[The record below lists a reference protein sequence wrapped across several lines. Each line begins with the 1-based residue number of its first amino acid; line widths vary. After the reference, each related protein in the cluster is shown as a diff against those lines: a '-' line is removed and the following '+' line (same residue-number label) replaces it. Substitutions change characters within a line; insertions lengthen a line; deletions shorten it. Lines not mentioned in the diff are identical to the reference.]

1 MSYIDARISKIVV
14 PLDGSDS
21 AMGAADYALLIAKQS
36 NAELIAIHAVRTE
49 DVKYQLTDMLVEDIE
64 TPTTAD
70 SVLQRIKDDAQKWT
84 NAIKQKSSVNGIR
97 LRTALVIDSTEIADT
112 IVNYT
117 DRENAD
123 LIVIGGGRIGFKE
136 RLSGSALGS
145 ITSKVVALTNRPI
158 LIVK

>member
-1 MSYIDARISKIVV
+1 MV
-14 PLDGSDS
+14 
-21 AMGAADYALLIAKQS
+21 
-36 NAELIAIHAVRTE
+36 AIHTVRTE

-158 LIVK
+158 LIVKWLYYDHSSCIRIF

>member
-1 MSYIDARISKIVV
+1 MSSVNARISKIVV
-14 PLDGSDS
+14 PLDGSES
-21 AMGAADYALLIAKQS
+21 AMEAADYALLIAKQN
-36 NAELIAIHAVRTE
+36 NAELVAIHAVRTE

-97 LRTALVIDSTEIADT
+97 LRTALVIDSTEISDT
-112 IVNYT
+112 IVRYA

-123 LIVIGGGRIGFKE
+123 LIVIGGGRVGFKE